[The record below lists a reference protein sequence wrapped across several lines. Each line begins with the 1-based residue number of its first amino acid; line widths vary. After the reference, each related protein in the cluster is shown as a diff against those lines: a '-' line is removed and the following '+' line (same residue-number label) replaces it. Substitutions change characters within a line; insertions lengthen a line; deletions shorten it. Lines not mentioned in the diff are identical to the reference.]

1 MAPKTARLL
10 IAQVLMELTALTQ
23 SAHQIKHRI
32 QLTQTNVQQTVP
44 LTALMLIVLELTVP
58 GLGAIQ
64 HVVLILS
71 VEPLTAL
78 RETVLDQIALS
89 PIALQMLQLY
99 QLRQIQQT
107 LH

>member
-10 IAQVLMELTALTQ
+10 IAQVLMERTALTQ
-23 SAHQIKHRI
+23 SAHQIQHRI

-89 PIALQMLQLY
+89 QIALQMLQLY